1 MQNII
6 TLPDFIENLDT
17 HNCTTEVELDPIK
30 FQENL
35 ADSLNLLDYLP
46 GKIITLDLEGQN
58 TLSLPIIKNKLAVG
72 QEIIKIHQI
81 LQEEEAVN
89 YVIQEPLKEV
99 EEIDIDK
106 SNLIK
111 ITASSQSWIISP
123 NTSVPEKKSP
133 QTNEIIVQDIK
144 NIKQGKQDISLPI
157 KNTLPT
163 IEKNTCPYLLS
174 QQTIQDINSITF
186 QIEEEAKAES
196 TKELSK
202 LVTNQIKENIS
213 IETLGD
219 KMKIALYPEALGKVT
234 LECDLGEKLKIEISA
249 EKLSTLTLLQS
260 HAPDLKENLIEKLQE
275 SLEADLRFSMDNG
288 KQDSQERRNFHYYD
302 LMPLSQEKV
311 ELYLIHNGIIN
322 FIV

>member
-1 MQNII
+1 MQKTI
-6 TLPDFIENLDT
+6 TLTDFIGNLETKD
-17 HNCTTEVELDPIK
+17 CITEVELDPIK

-35 ADSLNLLDYLP
+35 ADSLNVLDCLP
-46 GKIITLDLEGQN
+46 GKIITFDLEGQ
-58 TLSLPIIKNKLAVG
+58 TDFFLPLIKNQLAVG

-81 LQEEEAVN
+81 LQEEEPVH
-89 YVIQEPLKEV
+89 YVFQDQLEEV
-99 EEIDIDK
+99 EELEIENN
-106 SNLIK
+106 NLIK

-123 NTSVPEKKSP
+123 NLPTTEKKP
-133 QTNEIIVQDIK
+133 LQTNEIIVQDNK
-144 NIKQGKQDISLPI
+144 NIKESKQETILPI
-157 KNTLPT
+157 KNTLPK
-163 IEKNTCPYLLS
+163 IEQNTCPYLLS

-186 QIEEEAKAES
+186 QIEEEAKAAS

-219 KMKIALYPEALGKVT
+219 NMKIALYPEALGKVT
-234 LECDLGEKLKIEISA
+234 LDCQVGEKLKIEISA

-260 HAPDLKENLIEKLQE
+260 HAPDLKENLIVKLQE
-275 SLEADLRFSMDNG
+275 SFEADLSFSMDNG